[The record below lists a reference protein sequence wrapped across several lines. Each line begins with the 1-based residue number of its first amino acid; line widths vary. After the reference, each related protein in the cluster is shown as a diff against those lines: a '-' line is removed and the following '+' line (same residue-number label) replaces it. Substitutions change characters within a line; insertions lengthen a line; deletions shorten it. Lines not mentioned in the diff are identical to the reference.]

1 MSEAN
6 ERDPRLA
13 ALDVFVG
20 EWIEQVEVPGAPPG
34 RSIFEWDLKGRF
46 LVQRALSPLPEYPD
60 GLMIISVE
68 PDGYLQHY
76 FDSRGVVRLY
86 RMTLEN
92 GTWTLLRTEPDFT
105 PLEFSQRFV
114 GVISPDGQRIE
125 GRWET
130 SHDHGQS
137 WEIDFPLSYAR
148 LQGERPAEA

>member
-1 MSEAN
+1 MAEAN

-34 RSIFEWDLKGRF
+34 RSIFEWDLKGSF

-60 GLMIISVE
+60 GLMITSVE

>member
-1 MSEAN
+1 MAEAN

-34 RSIFEWDLKGRF
+34 RSIFEWDLKGSF

-68 PDGYLQHY
+68 PGGYLQHY

-130 SHDHGQS
+130 SHDQGQS
-137 WEIDFPLSYAR
+137 WQTDFPLSYAR

>member
-1 MSEAN
+1 MVEAN

-34 RSIFEWDLKGRF
+34 RSIFEWDLKGSF

-125 GRWET
+125 GQWET
-130 SHDHGQS
+130 SYDEGQS
-137 WEIDFPLSYAR
+137 WVIDFPLSYTR
-148 LQGERPAEA
+148 LQAERPAEA